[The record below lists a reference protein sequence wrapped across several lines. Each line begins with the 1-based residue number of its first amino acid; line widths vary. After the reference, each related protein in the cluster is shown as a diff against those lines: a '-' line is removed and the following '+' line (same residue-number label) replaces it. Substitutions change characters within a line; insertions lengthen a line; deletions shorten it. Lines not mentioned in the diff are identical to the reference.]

1 MEVDAVPQDDNRA
14 LEGHRKAVYARGPDG
29 RIVAV
34 ASTGWEAE
42 EVVTIQAADALRAQA
57 EAARLQVLAGAASP
71 LIYWMYACRM
81 DPALLAQTSGLWLW
95 RVRRHLRP
103 APFARLAESTLQR
116 YAAAL
121 GITVEQLKRVP

>member
-1 MEVDAVPQDDNRA
+1 MEIDAVPQDDNRA

-42 EVVTIQAADALRAQA
+42 EIVTIQAADELRAKA
-57 EAARLQVLAGAASP
+57 ETARLQVHAGEASP
-71 LIYWMYACRM
+71 LSYWMYACRM
-81 DPALLAQTSGLWLW
+81 DPALLAQTSGQWIW

-103 APFARLAESTLQR
+103 APFARLTESALQR
-116 YAAAL
+116 YAAAM
-121 GITVEQLKRVP
+121 GITVEQLKWVP